1 MPSPIRKE
9 NAHTDKSAQADSR
22 RSFRNGEEQHA
33 PSPLPV
39 GHEAGKASGRTQLS
53 PGNAAASNSRLLKE
67 ASATLH
73 PRSRQ
78 TRAELS
84 ALLNTQEQHVMQKN
98 KSVPKDP
105 SSRTNSPVSPCAV
118 SLSSNHD
125 KDDANNV
132 SDHVHRRPLPVHPA
146 RSVATR
152 QSSISPSIDSPSDVV
167 SVTSASVQEGGMLPM
182 LLTQERTENKLV
194 RPLREMIA
202 KYGFV
207 LILLSIAQF
216 FVSVIQG

>member
-9 NAHTDKSAQADSR
+9 NAHTDKADSR
-22 RSFRNGEEQHA
+22 RLFRNGAEQNA

-39 GHEAGKASGRTQLS
+39 EHEGATPSDRTQLS

-84 ALLNTQEQHVMQKN
+84 ALLNTQEQHVLQKN
-98 KSVPKDP
+98 ASVPKDP
-105 SSRTNSPVSPCAV
+105 SSRTNSPVSLCPV

-125 KDDANNV
+125 KDDANDV

-152 QSSISPSIDSPSDVV
+152 KSSISPSISPSDVV

-182 LLTQERTENKLV
+182 LLTQERPDNKLV

-202 KYGFV
+202 KYGFM
-207 LILLSIAQF
+207 LIFLSIAQF